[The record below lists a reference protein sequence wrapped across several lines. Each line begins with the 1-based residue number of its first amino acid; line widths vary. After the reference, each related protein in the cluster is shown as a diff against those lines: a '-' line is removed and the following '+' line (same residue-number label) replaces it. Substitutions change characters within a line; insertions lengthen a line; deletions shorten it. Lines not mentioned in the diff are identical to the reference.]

1 MLNNKPEGD
10 ATQRRCRRRHS
21 CPMELAALTSFIRM
35 THTSQGAPESWPR
48 SWRARLANLHP
59 RMYLGLH
66 VLAGTI
72 GIVGLTWLF
81 LAIADEIPE
90 GSRLVQVD
98 AFLVRWFEAHGTE
111 PGESILSGVTTL
123 GAPLLY
129 AVVVAAVLWFMWRRE
144 WRSALALALAA
155 LGGVALSNLLKVV
168 FHRGRPATVVEF
180 IPHPSWSFPSG
191 HALNSVVSYGFLAML
206 VLDRVTGRRKRIAVV
221 LAATIMVLVI
231 GFSRLYLGVHYLS
244 DVTGGWIAGAAWLL
258 VCISAYRL
266 APGRPASRTG

>member
-1 MLNNKPEGD
+1 V
-10 ATQRRCRRRHS
+10 
-21 CPMELAALTSFIRM
+21 
-35 THTSQGAPESWPR
+35 
-48 SWRARLANLHP
+48 
-59 RMYLGLH
+59 YLGLH

-90 GSRLVQVD
+90 RSRLVRVD
-98 AFLVRWFEAHGTE
+98 AVLARWLEAHGTE
-111 PGESILSGVTTL
+111 PGEAILSAVTTL

-129 AVVVAAVLWFMWRRE
+129 AVVVVAVLWFMWRRE
-144 WRSALALALAA
+144 WRSAIALALATS
-155 LGGVALSNLLKVV
+155 GGVALSNLLKVI

-206 VLDRVTGRRKRIAVV
+206 LLDRITGRRQRIAVV
-221 LAATIMVLVI
+221 LTATIMILVI

-266 APGRPASRTG
+266 APDGRSSRPG

>member
-1 MLNNKPEGD
+1 
-10 ATQRRCRRRHS
+10 
-21 CPMELAALTSFIRM
+21 M
-35 THTSQGAPESWPR
+35 THTSHGAPHSWPR
-48 SWRARLANLHP
+48 SWRARLATLHP
-59 RMYLGLH
+59 RVYLGLH
-66 VLAGTI
+66 VLAGTM

-90 GSRLVQVD
+90 GSRLVQIDVVL
-98 AFLVRWFEAHGTE
+98 ARWFEAHGTE
-111 PGESILSGVTTL
+111 PGEAILNAVTKL

-129 AVVVAAVLWFMWRRE
+129 AVVIVAVLWFMWRRE
-144 WRSALALALAA
+144 WRAAISLALATS
-155 LGGVALSNLLKVV
+155 GGVALSNLLKAI

-206 VLDRVTGRRKRIAVV
+206 LLDRIADRRKRIAVV
-221 LAATIMVLVI
+221 IAAATMILLI

-258 VCISAYRL
+258 VCVSAYRL
-266 APGRPASRTG
+266 APDRPSSPAG

>member
-1 MLNNKPEGD
+1 
-10 ATQRRCRRRHS
+10 
-21 CPMELAALTSFIRM
+21 M
-35 THTSQGAPESWPR
+35 THTRHGAPGSSAA

-59 RMYLGLH
+59 RVYLGLH

-90 GSRLVQVD
+90 GSRLVKVD
-98 AFLVRWFEAHGTE
+98 VALGRWLETHGTE
-111 PGESILSGVTTL
+111 RGESVLSAVTTL

-129 AVVVAAVLWFMWRRE
+129 TVVIVAVLWFAWRRE
-144 WRSALALALAA
+144 WRAAIALALSSG
-155 LGGVALSNLLKVV
+155 GGVALSNLLKVI

-191 HALNSVVSYGFLAML
+191 HALNSVVSYGFLAVL
-206 VLDRVTGRRKRIAVV
+206 LLDRIADRRKRIAVV
-221 LAATIMVLVI
+221 TAAAIMILLI

-258 VCISAYRL
+258 VCVSAYRL
-266 APGRPASRTG
+266 APTSRSPRTD